1 MYLRTERILKFWKK
15 LFIKA
20 AWSAVLLCVGL
31 TILFANI
38 RYSNSFLFHFLFI
51 VLFVLVM
58 GVYTP
63 YFIKRR
69 IKLDMKTEPE
79 DNVLLLKFFNF
90 IIEFNR
96 RNSVIFLGKKLTE
109 LMKELKDYSFK
120 YIRTGFKIMFYFEMT
135 SRVILFLFTCWI
147 LTLVLKFPSWV
158 IVTILTIL
166 LALYLV
172 WVFYSVLYMFY
183 AKRVYLSPLENTN
196 PHVIIGGVSGTGKSA
211 LLRAV
216 VADIILKIKKPV
228 LIIDFHNE
236 FIKEVEK
243 LNGRVYHMNE
253 ISINVFELT
262 DSPKRH
268 VSMITSMIHSIIPL
282 GQIQQFT
289 LENLLYDLY
298 KQRGILE
305 EDPRTW
311 NKQAFTSQDLMET
324 LAVMLKKS
332 PDKKTHNSLVGLYR
346 RLDMLFG
353 SNIFG
358 SKTDIPFAHIIK
370 EPTVIALANVNNE
383 STQKFLVEMILRR
396 LYFYMLSSKKL
407 RNEVKLFV
415 VLDEAPKIIPNADS
429 SIVNSIAAESRKYNI
444 ALILAGQSNNL
455 LNRSIIQNS
464 ATKIQF
470 FSQEPSEFEFCTKL
484 MSGAFDEHINSDRRR
499 HITAEMLRSLNP
511 LQFIFTNSIHKNPIM
526 VRLKAPWKRKYLLKI
541 LNTETEIKPK
551 EKTQPQKENSI
562 DELIDVKVKEEN
574 PNQVIIET
582 IMRKLQLSNGC
593 MPKTRLLNTMNMS
606 VRLFYDVIKSMKE
619 QKLVDEVELPLTDKK
634 STKYI
639 VRNVPNKSSMHFALI
654 ALISDHLSKKNY
666 GFTIKDGPDVPDLE
680 VDAAGENIALEVE
693 MGKKKDYKEISNM
706 LSRRLKTYNKVIIIT
721 PAENLNQMNELARSQ
736 KIMVMTLENFF
747 KFFK

>member
-1 MYLRTERILKFWKK
+1 MYLRTEKILKFWKDLFWK
-15 LFIKA
+15 LIWIILSCALGIIGLFFFFSYENNIFFQLIFFVLSSLLFCFIISYSFYKQIKKDMKINPED
-20 AWSAVLLCVGL
+20 SVVLL
-31 TILFANI
+31 
-38 RYSNSFLFHFLFI
+38 R
-51 VLFVLVM
+51 
-58 GVYTP
+58 
-63 YFIKRR
+63 
-69 IKLDMKTEPE
+69 
-79 DNVLLLKFFNF
+79 FFNF
-90 IIEFNR
+90 IIEFNK
-96 RNSVIFLGKKLTE
+96 RNQVIFLGKKLTD

-120 YIRTGFKIMFYFEMT
+120 YIRTGFKILFYFEIT
-135 SRVILFLFTCWI
+135 SRIILFIFFIWI
-147 LTLVLKFPSWV
+147 MTLILHFPAWI
-158 IVTILTIL
+158 IVVQLIIILI
-166 LALYLV
+166 LYLI
-172 WVFYSVLYMFY
+172 WVAYSVLFMIH
-183 AKRVYLSPLENTN
+183 AKKVYLSPLENTN
-196 PHVIIGGVSGTGKSA
+196 PHIIIGGVSGTGKSA
-211 LLRAV
+211 LLRAI

-243 LNGRVYHMNE
+243 LGGKIYHMNE

-268 VSMITSMIHSIIPL
+268 VSMLASMIHSIIPL

-289 LENLLYDLY
+289 LENILYDLY

-324 LAVMLKKS
+324 LMQMLKKS

-358 SKTDIPFAHIIK
+358 SKTDIPFAHIIR

-464 ATKIQF
+464 GTKIQF

-511 LQFIFTNSIHKNPIM
+511 LQFIFTNTVHKNPIM
-526 VRLKAPWKRKYLLKI
+526 VKLKAPWKRKYLLKI
-541 LNTETEIKPK
+541 LNTIPEPK
-551 EKTQPQKENSI
+551 EKEKPQPQKENSI

-574 PNQVIIET
+574 PNQVIIDT

-593 MPKTRLLNTMNMS
+593 LPKTRLLKSMNMS
-606 VRLFYDVIKSMKE
+606 VRLFYDVITMMKE
-619 QKLVDEVELPLTDKK
+619 QKLIDEVELPITDKK

-639 VRNVPNKSSMHFALI
+639 VRSVPNKSSMHFALI
-654 ALISDHLSKKNY
+654 ALISDHLFKKNY
-666 GFTIKDGPDVPDLE
+666 GFTIKDGPDVPDME
-680 VDAAGENIALEVE
+680 VDVAGQSIALEVE
-693 MGKKKDYKEISNM
+693 MGKKKDYKEIANM
-706 LSRRLKTYNKVIIIT
+706 FSRRLKNYNKVIIIS
-721 PAENLNQMNELARSQ
+721 PAENIEKMNTLVNSQ
-736 KIMVMTLENFF
+736 NIMVMTLENFF